1 MFGFK
6 KKNRT
11 WKARVE
17 DVAGLEEM
25 YNACD
30 KNREE
35 YLAKV
40 KPIREE
46 LTKGSTIISELYKKH
61 GIEKVYPG
69 HSYQYIDDRWLDIEV
84 AKDLCIFNEQE
95 LAVLEK
101 WIPKYKEL
109 RSAELK
115 LMNEEYAAHSEILAM
130 YKQSEE

>member
-11 WKARVE
+11 FKARVE
-17 DVAGLEEM
+17 DVAGLEEF

-35 YLAKV
+35 YLAKI

-46 LTKGSTIISELYKKH
+46 LAKGGTIISELYKRH

-84 AKDLCIFNEQE
+84 AKDLCTFNADE

-109 RSAELK
+109 RDAELEV
-115 LMNEEYAAHSEILAM
+115 MNEEYKAHDEIIAM
-130 YKQSEE
+130 YKPSK